1 MEISAPATPGDEQG
15 MTDEAWQSVLRAVDQ
30 TYSELVAHQER
41 LESQNAELS
50 AANRLIESVL
60 ASVSDILIVID
71 RDGTVAEAS
80 ASLLA
85 LVDGGAEAVI
95 GQHAAQIFDAAGAGQ
110 LTEALSRLKLHP
122 AETRFEA
129 AIPTTTGAQPFDI
142 VLSARIDA
150 RERFGGAV
158 LSGRPLG
165 ELRRAYAELE
175 LSHEQLKQAQSQIVR
190 NEKLASL
197 GRLLAGVAHELN
209 NPISFVYAS
218 VHALEKYVGQFE
230 TYFQQVQAG
239 AAREELMQLRTELKL
254 ERALANLG
262 TAIHGAREGA
272 ERVRDIVADLRRL
285 SSEGSGERV
294 DFDLAETARVGARW
308 VERGSKP
315 GVVVGFSGAPSLLVR
330 GVPGHVQQIVMNLVQ
345 NAIDAVDGQKA
356 PQVTIALA
364 RHEGMARLTVS
375 DNGPGIPEAQR
386 AAVFDPF
393 FTTKPVGKGTGLG
406 LSISAKIADE
416 HGGQLALL
424 PDGPG
429 ATFVLDLPLAER
441 PGDS

>member
-1 MEISAPATPGDEQG
+1 MDPLATDSPGDQTA

-41 LESQNAELS
+41 LEDQNAELS
-50 AANRLIESVL
+50 AAKRLIESVM

-80 ASLLA
+80 ASLRG
-85 LVDGGAEAVI
+85 LVGGEAGAVI
-95 GQHAAQIFDAAGAGQ
+95 GQPATGVFDTAGAE
-110 LTEALSRLKLHP
+110 LLAAALGRLRLHH
-122 AETRFEA
+122 AVTHFEA
-129 AIPTTTGAQPFDI
+129 SIPTETGAQPFDI
-142 VLSARIDA
+142 ALSPRIDA
-150 RERFGGAV
+150 RDRFAGAV

-230 TYFQQVQAG
+230 TYFQQVQSG
-239 AAREELMQLRTELKL
+239 APREDLVRLRNDLKL
-254 ERALANLG
+254 ERALGNLS

-294 DFDLAETARVGARW
+294 AFDLAETARVGARW
-308 VERGSKP
+308 VERGSKT
-315 GVVVGFSGAPSLLVR
+315 GVAVTFSGEEALRVC

-345 NAIDAVDGQKA
+345 NAIDAVDGVPDPA
-356 PQVTIALA
+356 VRIDLDRAA
-364 RHEGMARLTVS
+364 GMARLTVS

-416 HGGQLALL
+416 HGGQLSLL
-424 PDGPG
+424 PGPG
-429 ATFVLDLPLAER
+429 AVFLLELPLAHE
-441 PGDS
+441 PGES